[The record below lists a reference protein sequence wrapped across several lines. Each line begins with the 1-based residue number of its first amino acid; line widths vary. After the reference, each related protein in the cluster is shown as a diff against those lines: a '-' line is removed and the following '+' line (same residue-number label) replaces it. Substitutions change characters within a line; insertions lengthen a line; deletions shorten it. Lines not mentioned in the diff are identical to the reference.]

1 MAHFGHS
8 RAAGACGTARRKPT
22 HRAQRQAR
30 PCRSQSAAHFAF
42 GSIGAGRVAE
52 RRLCG
57 IGCGATACRVWLC
70 VQPTPLPPMAESAA
84 ALQASSAQPPC
95 CRPPAHACAAIQEP
109 WSAAIQAHS
118 CCSRRPKMLRFRCMY
133 SSEHRCRAGEH
144 SGSRGTRCAPAPL
157 LQYAVSASGR
167 MCACACIGHGRSGA
181 RRTRNAA
188 QRYAN
193 DAAKQQAPP
202 CDVRSGS
209 ASLLQLRGHA
219 ARCGVCATALN
230 ALNALT

>member
-118 CCSRRPKMLRFRCMY
+118 CCSRRPKMLRFRCM
-133 SSEHRCRAGEH
+133 SVFQRTSLSCRRAQRQSRHSLRTCATSPVRCV
-144 SGSRGTRCAPAPL
+144 SRR
-157 LQYAVSASGR
+157 V
-167 MCACACIGHGRSGA
+167 CACACVGHGRSGA
-181 RRTRNAA
+181 RRTRNAD
-188 QRYAN
+188 
-193 DAAKQQAPP
+193 DAAKQQAPL

-219 ARCGVCATALN
+219 ARCGVCATAFN